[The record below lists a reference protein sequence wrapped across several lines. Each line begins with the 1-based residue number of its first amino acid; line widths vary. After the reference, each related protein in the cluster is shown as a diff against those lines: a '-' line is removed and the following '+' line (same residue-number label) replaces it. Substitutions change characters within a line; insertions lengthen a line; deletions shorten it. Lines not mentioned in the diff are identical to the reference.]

1 MVNYLLF
8 YFKMFFYY
16 KDFFIINFGD
26 EFVFFVFYV
35 DECFVKIGKVVNVF
49 FVFYNVFEWSIYIFK
64 VIDKIYF
71 KM

>member
-26 EFVFFVFYV
+26 EFVFFVLYV

-49 FVFYNVFEWSIYIFK
+49 FLFYNVFE
-64 VIDKIYF
+64 
-71 KM
+71 